1 MKNIKFDFSKIDI
14 FNQEEDCS
22 ETEKSQ
28 VIQNIH
34 TDLKNLGI
42 NKGDLLLIHSSYKS
56 MGKICGGA
64 KTFFQAVLSYLG
76 EEGTLVLPSLTFRNV
91 NRENPVFNLKNTR
104 CCIGYLPEYFRTQV
118 NGVLRSLHPTHSCC
132 AIGKLAKELIENHH
146 LDDTPL
152 GKNSPFTKIAKLNGK
167 ILFIG
172 CSTDKNTTMHGV
184 EELVDP
190 IYLLDKQNLITY
202 TIIDK
207 NGNKTE
213 KLSFRNNFIDTDK
226 YYKQNYSKIEKLL
239 KKGEIVK
246 GKILQASCTL
256 MLASAVWERGLEKLK
271 KKPLYFVS
279 KQKLPKRK

>member
-1 MKNIKFDFSKIDI
+1 MATQGFTLFKV
-14 FNQEEDCS
+14 
-22 ETEKSQ
+22 SQ
-28 VIQNIH
+28 VSLH
-34 TDLKNLGI
+34 T
-42 NKGDLLLIHSSYKS
+42 
-56 MGKICGGA
+56 
-64 KTFFQAVLSYLG
+64 
-76 EEGTLVLPSLTFRNV
+76 PS
-91 NRENPVFNLKNTR
+91 
-104 CCIGYLPEYFRTQV
+104 CIGYLPEYFRTEV
-118 NGVLRSLHPTHSCC
+118 DGVIRSLHPTHSCC

-146 LDDTPL
+146 LDDTPV

-190 IYLLDKQNLITY
+190 VYLLDKQNLVTY
-202 TIIDK
+202 TLIDE
-207 NGNKTE
+207 NGNKTQ
-213 KLSFRNNFIDTDK
+213 KLSFRHNFIDKDK

-279 KQKLPKRK
+279 KRKLPKRK